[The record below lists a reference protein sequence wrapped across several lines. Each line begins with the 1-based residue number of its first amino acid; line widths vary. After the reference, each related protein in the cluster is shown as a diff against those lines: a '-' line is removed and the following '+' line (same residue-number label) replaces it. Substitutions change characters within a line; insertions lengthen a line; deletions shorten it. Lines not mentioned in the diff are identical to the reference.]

1 MSPGV
6 LPGAQNNGVRVDW
19 LCSETVQS
27 LPRGTPKSSPD
38 SSSFTLLLLA
48 EGRSDLHGLR
58 SDPRFQALL
67 KKVGL
72 DK

>member
-1 MSPGV
+1 MSPVV
-6 LPGAQNNGVRVDW
+6 LPAAENNRVRVNW
-19 LCSETVQS
+19 LCSEAAQS

-38 SSSFTLLLLA
+38 SLSFTLLLLA

-58 SDPRFQALL
+58 ADPRFQALL